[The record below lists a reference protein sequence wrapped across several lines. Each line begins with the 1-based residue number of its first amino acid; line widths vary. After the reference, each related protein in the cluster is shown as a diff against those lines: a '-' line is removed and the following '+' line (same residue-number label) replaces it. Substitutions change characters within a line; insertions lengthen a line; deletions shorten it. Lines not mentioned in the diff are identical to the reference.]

1 MIGFT
6 GLFIWMLTVPS
17 GPSNLSQSNWVQT
30 SVFYSTPACERAI
43 KALGIDTTKAR
54 CIEGVA
60 K

>member
-6 GLFIWMLTVPS
+6 GLFIWMGTLAMDRGYS
-17 GPSNLSQSNWVQT
+17 AQYNWVQA